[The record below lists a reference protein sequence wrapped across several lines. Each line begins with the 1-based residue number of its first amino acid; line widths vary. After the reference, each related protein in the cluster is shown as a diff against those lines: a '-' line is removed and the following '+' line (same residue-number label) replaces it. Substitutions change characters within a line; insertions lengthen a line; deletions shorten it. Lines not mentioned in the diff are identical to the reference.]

1 MWVRQNTLW
10 SYDKGRWLPVP
21 VLTGVTDN
29 RETQIVAGAT
39 AGQSFVTGVKRR
51 GGVSIK
57 KAIELR
63 GAALKGDDAQME
75 FAAALITLSGP
86 REEHAQH
93 AQKAI
98 AGAKTDTQLAQN
110 LATHFMGPKDP
121 TVSERL
127 AKDLTTK

>member
-57 KAIELR
+57 KAS
-63 GAALKGDDAQME
+63 LKPVSTT
-75 FAAALITLSGP
+75 TLAVRMRS
-86 REEHAQH
+86 
-93 AQKAI
+93 
-98 AGAKTDTQLAQN
+98 
-110 LATHFMGPKDP
+110 
-121 TVSERL
+121 
-127 AKDLTTK
+127 